1 MLRQFAGAA
10 ALGLMASF
18 AIAGDW
24 VGLDADADHDGTL
37 TMNEVMAAW
46 PEVSTDD
53 FMRMD
58 TDSNGLLDAGE
69 LTAARAEARSKPT
82 GRSDLAAGD
91 VAVAAVVHDDQQV
104 QDDRAQQ

>member
-1 MLRQFAGAA
+1 MKGRLAAAA

-24 VGLDADADHDGTL
+24 VGLDADANHDGTL
-37 TMNEVMAAW
+37 TMLEVMRAW

-58 TDSNGLLDAGE
+58 TDGDGLLDEGE
-69 LTAARAEARSKPT
+69 LTAARSKGALET
-82 GRSDLAAGD
+82 TWAI
-91 VAVAAVVHDDQQV
+91 
-104 QDDRAQQ
+104 